1 MTSEETEGDVGTIR
15 RDGGAAHAVRGASSG
30 PGPSFGEHPADTLVD
45 LLPNRGAG
53 LRATAIGRGGEGR
66 ETVSGT

>member
-15 RDGGAAHAVRGASSG
+15 RDGGAAHAVRA
-30 PGPSFGEHPADTLVD
+30 PPRALDPSCGEHPAETLVD